1 MDHLLLI
8 PEEEMEQMF
17 MEQTGMKKMKALDEF
32 TKQVDLIQSLTSLSF
47 SVVTQT
53 FLLIKLMP
61 RISRDLCWKLVS
73 LPKNKHPC

>member
-17 MEQTGMKKMKALDEF
+17 MEQTGIKKMKALDEF

-61 RISRDLCWKLVS
+61 RISLDLCWK
-73 LPKNKHPC
+73 

>member
-61 RISRDLCWKLVS
+61 RISLDLCWK
-73 LPKNKHPC
+73 